1 MPSEPSLEEVL
12 RTIAA
17 EVPLDNA
24 ALKLGLEPARIA
36 ALLEEAATALQ
47 WRIPARAARAE
58 QTELRPKPAASTR
71 PAPLETAPTPEN
83 VKRVFIYS
91 DGAARGNPGPAGAGV
106 VIKTT
111 DGAIIAR
118 LGKFLG
124 VQTNNVAEYEGVL
137 LGLTK
142 ALEMGVR
149 EVVLRADSLLAI
161 NQLKG
166 EWKIK
171 NEGLRPLYDDAKQL
185 LRRFDRVVLQHVP
198 REQNTDADEM
208 SNRAIDERM

>member
-1 MPSEPSLEEVL
+1 MSTEPSLDEVL

-17 EVPLDNA
+17 EVPLERA
-24 ALKLGLEPARIA
+24 AAKLGIPAERVA
-36 ALLEEAATALQ
+36 ALLEEAASALQ
-47 WRIPARAARAE
+47 WRIPAKATRAV
-58 QTELRPKPAASTR
+58 QPELPKVVP
-71 PAPLETAPTPEN
+71 PAPAVEPGTLT
-83 VKRVFIYS
+83 RVVVYS
-91 DGAARGNPGPAGAGV
+91 DGAARGNPGPAGAGAV
-106 VIKTT
+106 VKST
-111 DGAIIAR
+111 DGAIVAR

-124 VQTNNVAEYEGVL
+124 VQTNNVAEYQGVL

-142 ALEMGVR
+142 ALQLGAR
-149 EVVLRADSLLAI
+149 EVAVRADSLLVI

-198 REQNTDADEM
+198 REQNSDADEM